1 MPFLPNALQNLPE
14 NAALGEVR
22 ESSEDL
28 IIAIKDAIR
37 HPLGSHT
44 AVHLLQEKAKEDH
57 CLQMRVRSLLGNTW
71 LPEKL
76 STLWNVTYDTAS
88 NEEIEARLLHQ
99 KKILCDIVLGKRYLY
114 ELIPY
119 GILNC
124 LKCYEFCFGTEKP
137 DDFFFCIAAKAE
149 KPEERN
155 HVLFRCPP
163 QLLLRISQGS
173 KKWLKTCR
181 ENFPDLTWQRPTFT
195 QEECDEILS
204 FFEEKGWAWN

>member
-1 MPFLPNALQNLPE
+1 MPSFSSASQTLPE

-22 ESSEDL
+22 EPSEDL
-28 IIAIKDAIR
+28 VMAIKDAIR

-44 AVHLLQEKAKEDH
+44 AVHLLQEKVKEDFR
-57 CLQMRVRSLLGNTW
+57 LRMRVRSLLGNTW

-76 STLWNVTYDTAS
+76 STLWNVTYDSAS
-88 NEEIEARLLHQ
+88 KEEIEARLLRQ
-99 KKILCDIVLGKRYLY
+99 KEILYDIGVGKRDLY

-119 GILNC
+119 EILNC
-124 LKCYEFCFGTEKP
+124 PKCYEFCFGTEKP

-163 QLLLRISQGS
+163 QLLLRMSLGS
-173 KKWLKTCR
+173 EEWLKICR
-181 ENFPDLTWQRPTFT
+181 ENFPDLTWQPLTQKENDELFT
-195 QEECDEILS
+195 S
-204 FFEEKGWAWN
+204 FEKKGWMWD